1 MLCNARAAGS
11 LVAATPQTNGVRC
24 FAQHQRQRRHFG
36 RLAAN
41 HVQPRSLLRS
51 MAPPVLVNHQREAS
65 ERIALAHCRQALR
78 LPQRRAVRVFQ
89 HAAELTHQRHGQ
101 AGKVALIGARL
112 RVVPQGCPGA
122 AGWVCCPMG
131 DSTQNTFSEYVINQD
146 PAIVIKSVFVRSED
160 PNNSNLYMA
169 TNNVVLAP
177 GETTIN
183 EVRIYTIILGD
194 KFNPGSKMA
203 IYGVN

>member
-1 MLCNARAAGS
+1 MGSS
-11 LVAATPQTNGVRC
+11 LVQAYVATWGALIEEKT
-24 FAQHQRQRRHFG
+24 
-36 RLAAN
+36 LAAASDTITISN
-41 HVQPRSLLRS
+41 IPTGFKYLHIFLNVKSNAALGAVPFQMDVNGGTGTFGGTYSFQ
-51 MAPPVLVNHQREAS
+51 APPNVLTVTNYA
-65 ERIALAHCRQALR
+65 
-78 LPQRRAVRVFQ
+78 
-89 HAAELTHQRHGQ
+89 
-101 AGKVALIGARL
+101 
-112 RVVPQGCPGA
+112 GA

-183 EVRIYTIILGD
+183 EVRIYTILLGD